1 MIDFIIYDVKV
12 AVLIA
17 VFYMFYRLL
26 LSRETFHRVNRI
38 VLISTAALSFVLPLL
53 VITFHHTMI
62 IPAVTETTE
71 TPVLTNIQTVA
82 STVPLWQ
89 TIIICAFFLGMA
101 LTLSH
106 TILSLLKVKVLIA
119 NSEKHV
125 QDDGT
130 VIAVTSKDIAPFSF
144 MRYIVLS
151 RTDYIEHNEAILAHE
166 RGHISHHH
174 SLDVLFV
181 DIVSAVQWFNPAIW
195 MLRSDLRTVHE
206 YEADEAVIQ
215 HNFDARNYQYLLIR
229 KAVGSGGYSIANSF
243 NNSTLNN
250 RINMMLRKKSD
261 GHGLLKLLFAVP
273 IIALALAANA
283 KSVTDYKYATSNTAT
298 TSPSAYQQTVKKSNA
313 KGNAVIKVKDSANAK
328 KTNAVKIMSDL
339 SYGGDSGLDKALILI
354 DSKESTKE
362 ELNKLYNKAIHSI
375 TVLKDKSATDI
386 YGKRGA
392 NGVIIVVTNKFN
404 EGQKAATSDNGNN
417 EKPKSES
424 LDNMEIKINLEKATK
439 ADVDKL
445 YPEAIESITVDK
457 SKGKQQMLINTKKN
471 YTLNGKSITKEEA
484 DKINPSDIK
493 EIRIEKK
500 SVIPTI
506 NIILKDK

>member
-62 IPAVTETTE
+62 IPAVTETAE
-71 TPVLTNIQTVA
+71 APVLTNIQTVA
-82 STVPLWQ
+82 ATVPLWQ

-166 RGHISHHH
+166 QGHISHHH

-215 HNFDARNYQYLLIR
+215 LNFDARNYQYLLIR

-298 TSPSAYQQTVKKSNA
+298 TSPSAYQQIVKKSNA
-313 KGNAVIKVKDSANAK
+313 KGNAVIKVKDSVNVK
-328 KTNAVKIMSDL
+328 KTDTANLMKELNDNDSD
-339 SYGGDSGLDKALILI
+339 GLDKALILI
-354 DSKESTKE
+354 DGKKSTKE
-362 ELNKLYNKAIHSI
+362 ELKKMNPKEIESVNVIMNNEKKVNYGGYDANLFIVAVTKKYNEA
-375 TVLKDKSATDI
+375 
-386 YGKRGA
+386 
-392 NGVIIVVTNKFN
+392 
-404 EGQKAATSDNGNN
+404 QKAAMLNKDGKIDS
-417 EKPKSES
+417 KY